1 MILTKFYQPAI
12 ISAPIGMYG
21 EEAVRISL
29 VMDLKA
35 RVAKDRRAAGS
46 SVIRMQLADLFRHPT
61 SPAGQPS

>member
-1 MILTKFYQPAI
+1 
-12 ISAPIGMYG
+12 MYG

-46 SVIRMQLADLFRHPT
+46 SVIRMQLADLSRHPT
-61 SPAGQPS
+61 SPAGQPSWAVRSM